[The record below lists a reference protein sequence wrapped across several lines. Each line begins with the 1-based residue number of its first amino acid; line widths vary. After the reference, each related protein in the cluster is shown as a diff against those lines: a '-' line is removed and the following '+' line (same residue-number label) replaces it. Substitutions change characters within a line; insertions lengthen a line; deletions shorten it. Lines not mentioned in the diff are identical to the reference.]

1 MTTRTKP
8 AQDTAQHAYDDW
20 LAGKHADSLD
30 ALGKAAK
37 AGDLASASLLLTLST
52 QPEAPSGARETA
64 RTAIEASPAGPVIHR
79 HLAYLKAAG
88 FGGPAEPGKALRLRL
103 ADAQGG
109 DSQALT
115 ELALL
120 GFWAG
125 ETEIAEKALIKAAS
139 EGQAHAIAALLRIG
153 FGRGHMPS
161 VARARAAALARS
173 GHPLGAAFEATT
185 ADLEVRELED
195 AGGIPDIGDS
205 VVETIERWLADPL
218 PETQGLSDDP
228 PVARASNF
236 LPPVICD
243 YLVANAAP
251 HLQPGR
257 ILDPVTGQ
265 SRADSYRTSLTA
277 SLPDGVFDLVLWAI
291 KDRMARLAGA
301 DLAQGEAL
309 SVLAYRPG
317 DQYRAHFD
325 FLTADDGPVSA
336 DLARR
341 GQRIATT
348 LVRLNEGFDG
358 GATVFPKLEISWSGA
373 MGEALTFRNVAA
385 DGTGDER
392 SLHAGEAVT
401 KGMKLMA
408 SLWLRERA

>member
-1 MTTRTKP
+1 MTTPAKP
-8 AQDTAQHAYDDW
+8 GQNTAQHAYDDW
-20 LAGKHADSLD
+20 LAGKHAESLGIL
-30 ALGKAAK
+30 AKAAE
-37 AGDLASASLLLTLST
+37 AGDLASANLLLTLST
-52 QPEAPSGARETA
+52 QPEAPSGAREAA
-64 RTAIEASPAGPVIHR
+64 RAALEAAPAGPVIHR

-88 FGGPAEPGKALRLRL
+88 FGGLTEPGSALRLRL

-120 GFWAG
+120 AFWAG
-125 ETEIAEKALIKAAS
+125 EAGIAEKALSKAAS

-153 FGRGHMPS
+153 LGRGHLPAI
-161 VARARAAALARS
+161 ARNQAAALARS
-173 GHPLGAAFEATT
+173 GHPLGAAFEA
-185 ADLEVRELED
+185 ASANLEIRELENAD
-195 AGGIPDIGDS
+195 SIPAIDEDVI
-205 VVETIERWLADPL
+205 ETIGRWLGAAL
-218 PETQGLSDDP
+218 PETQALCDDP
-228 PVARASNF
+228 PVAQVCSF

-251 HLQPGR
+251 HLRPAH
-257 ILDPVTGQ
+257 ILDPSTGQ
-265 SRADSYRTSLTA
+265 DRPDPYRTSLTA
-277 SLPDGVFDLVLWAI
+277 SLPDGVFDSVLWAI

-301 DLAQGEAL
+301 DLMQGEAL
-309 SVLAYRPG
+309 SVLAYRAG

-348 LVRLNEGFDG
+348 LVRLNDGFDG
-358 GATVFPKLEISWSGA
+358 GATVFPRLDISWSGA
-373 MGEALTFRNVAA
+373 PGEALVFRNVTA
-385 DGTGDER
+385 DGTGDKR
-392 SLHAGEAVT
+392 TLHSGGEVT
-401 KGMKLMA
+401 RGMKLMA

>member
-1 MTTRTKP
+1 MTKRSKAP
-8 AQDTAQHAYDDW
+8 QDIARHAYDDW
-20 LAGKHADSLD
+20 LAGRHADSLA

-37 AGDLASASLLLTLST
+37 AGDLASASLLLTLSG
-52 QPEAPSGARETA
+52 QPEAPSGAREAA
-64 RTAIEASPAGPVIHR
+64 RAAIEAAPGGPVIHR

-88 FGGPAEPGKALRLRL
+88 LGGPADTGGSLRLRL
-103 ADAQGG
+103 GDAQGG

-120 GFWAG
+120 AFWAG
-125 ETEIAEKALIKAAS
+125 EAEIAEKALIQAATA
-139 EGQAHAIAALLRIG
+139 GQAHAIAALLRIG
-153 FGRGHMPS
+153 FVRGHLPEA
-161 VARARAAALARS
+161 ARARAAALARS

-185 ADLEVRELED
+185 ADLEVRELPDED
-195 AGGIPDIGDS
+195 DIPDIGES
-205 VVETIERWLADPL
+205 VVETIERWLAGPL
-218 PETQGLSDDP
+218 PETQDLNDEP
-228 PVARASNF
+228 PVSRAGNF
-236 LPPVICD
+236 LPLVICD

-251 HLQPGR
+251 HLQPGQ

-265 SRADSYRTSLTA
+265 SRPDPYRSSLTA
-277 SLPDGVFDLVLWAI
+277 SLPDGVFDIVLWAI
-291 KDRMARLAGA
+291 KDRMARMAGA

-317 DQYRAHFD
+317 DQYRPHFD
-325 FLTADDGPVSA
+325 FLTAEDGPVSA

-348 LVRLNEGFDG
+348 LVRLNDGYDG
-358 GATVFPKLEISWSGA
+358 GATVFPRLDLSWNGA
-373 MGEALTFRNVAA
+373 MGEALTFRNVSG

-392 SLHAGEAVT
+392 SLHSGEEVT
-401 KGMKLMA
+401 RGMKLMA